1 MERLIRQR
9 LAGDEELKSLLARF
23 GAEPAIYYG
32 KAISDTD
39 SPERFYPHI
48 ILSADKFSDA
58 QHGVAG
64 LLTAD
69 IICSQDTIPPEP
81 IEKFV
86 RNLLEGVLFKAE
98 EVFLLKWQRTEKFAE
113 QNAERTALI
122 VGATMTFEI
131 YELPCGLTASPDAIQ
146 AAQLWAEHWDKNLV
160 VVGLTDFGE
169 IFVPSREHP
178 ALWISQAN
186 LNMARQLNVVTY
198 VTTDLNFHIFAP
210 GVQARREWLVAIY
223 HALVLA
229 KAIELDDHSPMRLQ
243 NADIDF
249 NANEIQGQLKTSW
262 EYGIPRRITYA
273 HPLKNLETEHV
284 GEPLRRYDGYMFQN
298 RER

>member
-9 LAGDEELKSLLARF
+9 LAGDEELKTLLARF
-23 GAEPAIYYG
+23 GTEPAIFYG
-32 KAISDTD
+32 KAIADTD
-39 SPERFYPHI
+39 TPEIFYPHI

-69 IICSQDTIPPEP
+69 IICSQETIPPEP

-98 EVFLLKWQRTEKFAE
+98 EVFLLKWQRTEKFQE

-122 VGATMTFEI
+122 IGATMTFEI
-131 YELPCGLTASPDAIQ
+131 YELPSGLTASPDAIQ
-146 AAQLWAEHWDKNLV
+146 AAQIWAQRWDKNLV

-169 IFVPSREHP
+169 IFVPSRERP
-178 ALWISQAN
+178 ALWISQLSTN
-186 LNMARQLNVVTY
+186 LARQIYSVSF
-198 VTTDLNFHIFAP
+198 VTTALNFHIFAP
-210 GVQARREWLVAIY
+210 GVQARREWLTAIY
-223 HALVLA
+223 HALILA

-243 NADIDF
+243 AADIDF
-249 NANEIQGQLKTSW
+249 GADEIRGQLKTTW
-262 EYGIPRRITYA
+262 EYGIQRRFVYA
-273 HPLKNLETEHV
+273 HPLKNLEIEHD
-284 GEPLRRYDGYMFQN
+284 GKLRRYDGYL
-298 RER
+298 RR